1 MRNEDV
7 YNIVVG
13 YITENQNRFY
23 RLAYSHTKDREASL
37 DIVQNAVCRALEK
50 YADIRNIN
58 SINSW
63 FYRVLVNEVYA
74 YQNKHKREVAVS
86 DEEMPQQ
93 VYHEKAYEAD
103 DDMSALIGALPENM
117 KTIIVLRF
125 FEDMSLEEISKITG
139 TNLNT
144 VKTRLYSAL
153 KKLKVMYEEAE

>member
-1 MRNEDV
+1 MQKEDV

-63 FYRVLVNEVYA
+63 FYRVLLNEVYS
-74 YQNKHKREVAVS
+74 YQNKHKREIAVS
-86 DEEMPQQ
+86 DEEMPIQ
-93 VYHEKAYEAD
+93 VYHEKAYDNE
-103 DDMSALIGALPENM
+103 DMSELIEKLPENM

-125 FEDMSLEEISKITG
+125 FEDMPLEEISKITG

>member
-1 MRNEDV
+1 MRKEDV
-7 YNIVVG
+7 YNRVVE

-37 DIVQNAVCRALEK
+37 DIVQNAVCKALEK
-50 YADIRNIN
+50 YANIRNTD

-74 YQNKHKREVAVS
+74 YQNKHKREIAVA
-86 DEEMPQQ
+86 DEEMPVQ
-93 VYHEKAYEAD
+93 VYNEKAYEAN
-103 DDMSALIGALPENM
+103 DDMGALIDALPENM
-117 KTIIVLRF
+117 KTIIILRF
-125 FEDMSLEEISKITG
+125 FEDMPLEEISKITG

-144 VKTRLYSAL
+144 VKTRLYGAL